1 MIELAEVYN
10 DRKIVCREILESLS
24 DWFIPMVIDRVIA
37 EADQVQMIGARIDG
51 KIVGIMTLKQQT
63 PETIEIRALGVSPDH
78 HRQGIGR
85 LLVEKA
91 EQLAAVSGARMLSLK
106 TVGPSD
112 SNPNFVPTRA
122 FYSAIGFVHV
132 EELPL
137 WGPETSCLLM
147 AKPLAAR

>member
-1 MIELAEVYN
+1 MIELAEVSSN
-10 DRKIVCREILESLS
+10 QKKICREILEALS
-24 DWFIPMVIDRVIA
+24 DWFIPMVIDRVVE
-37 EADQVQMIGARIDG
+37 EADQIQMIGARVDG
-51 KIVGIMTLKQQT
+51 KIAGIMTLKQQT
-63 PETIEIRALGVSPDH
+63 PETIEIRALGVSPDR

-85 LLVEKA
+85 QLVEKA
-91 EQLAAVSGARMLSLK
+91 ELLAAAGGARMLSLK

-112 SNPNFVPTRA
+112 SNPKFVPTRA
-122 FYSAIGFVHV
+122 FYSAMGFVHV